1 MMNGN
6 SNNANS
12 SNIIYTPEWE
22 WVLQNEYFW
31 WFEKIVKSNSLKIFV
46 VYSSEQSSRFS
57 SSSSSLVECIA
68 QYWSW
73 LALCVANKW
82 QSTIWI
88 LQKQSKREFSVFFH
102 FLFVRYLF
110 DDFFVSFLLIYIQQL
125 SEKWLGIVT
134 RKKKPAN

>member
-102 FLFVRYLF
+102 IFCLL
-110 DDFFVSFLLIYIQQL
+110 DICLMISSFHFCLYTYNNSPRND
-125 SEKWLGIVT
+125 SE
-134 RKKKPAN
+134 